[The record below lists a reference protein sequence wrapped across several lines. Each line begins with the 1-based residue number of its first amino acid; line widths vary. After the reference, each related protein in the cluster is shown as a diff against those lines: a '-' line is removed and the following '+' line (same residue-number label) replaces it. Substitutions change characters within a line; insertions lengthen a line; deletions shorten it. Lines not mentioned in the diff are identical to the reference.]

1 MVLDVVL
8 VATVV
13 IGMAVQASV
22 GFGFGFFVAPA
33 ALAAYRPAQAVTLL
47 LFLALLINSLILWA
61 EGREREIGARSA
73 AWLCAWSLPG
83 IVIGALVV
91 RHINPNALQ
100 VAIGIGIVVA

>member
-33 ALAAYRPAQAVTLL
+33 ALAA
-47 LFLALLINSLILWA
+47 F
-61 EGREREIGARSA
+61 
-73 AWLCAWSLPG
+73 
-83 IVIGALVV
+83 
-91 RHINPNALQ
+91 
-100 VAIGIGIVVA
+100 